1 MAGHMAPLSKAMKNY
16 LVSMVE
22 LGDGSLW
29 QPESAGQWRTAE
41 GLERRKLVRRYGA
54 TFKLL
59 PKGYEVGSRVLEELE
74 QQGLSAG

>member
-1 MAGHMAPLSKAMKNY
+1 MAGHMQPLSKAMKNY
-16 LVSMVE
+16 LVAMTM
-22 LGDGSLW
+22 LGEGSLW

-59 PKGYEVGSRVLEELE
+59 PKGYELGSRVLADQERV
-74 QQGLSAG
+74 SAG